1 MKRKIYK
8 FRAVLMITITH
19 IFVCS
24 SIFAQL
30 PQKMSYQAVIRNS
43 ENALVVNQRIG
54 MQVSILQA
62 SANGTV
68 VYTETQTPTTNNHG
82 LVSIEIGNEAG
93 FDAINWADDIYF
105 IETNIDP
112 TGGTNYTITGTSQ
125 LLSVPYALHAKTA
138 ESLTASITESDPLF
152 TAWDKD
158 YNDLINTPDIPTVPI
173 NVSQFVND
181 ARYISN
187 YIVSE
192 EDVTQHQAAIHITE
206 SQISDLGSY
215 ITEESDPLFTAWD
228 KDYNDLINTPDIPTV
243 PINVSQFVNDA
254 RYISNY
260 IVSEE
265 DVTQHQAAI
274 HITESQISDLGSY
287 ITEETQSLADVL
299 KVDNS
304 ADNTQIKNV
313 RNPTDAQ
320 DVATKAYV
328 DELLARIEALE
339 NSEPIILANGFVD
352 ERDGNH
358 YNMVKIGNQI
368 WMAENLKY
376 LPSVVGPETGLY
388 TEPYYYV
395 YGYDGTN
402 VDEAKA
408 TKNYQTYGVLYNWA
422 AAMNG
427 EESSNANPSG
437 VQGVCPAG
445 WHVPS
450 YAEWTELTD
459 YLGGASVAGG
469 KLKEAGTTHW
479 RSPNTG
485 ATNETGFTALPGG
498 HRNSNGTFINIGD
511 NGYWWSAT
519 ESNATNAWHRVMN
532 DNNSYVIRLNYYKEV
547 GFSVRCVRD

>member
-1 MKRKIYK
+1 MLCVFPHNRTRKSSHVVQLIDTIIMKRKIYK

-138 ESLTASITESDPLF
+138 ESLTASIT
-152 TAWDKD
+152 
-158 YNDLINTPDIPTVPI
+158 
-173 NVSQFVND
+173 
-181 ARYISN
+181 
-187 YIVSE
+187 
-192 EDVTQHQAAIHITE
+192 
-206 SQISDLGSY
+206 
-215 ITEESDPLFTAWD
+215 ESDPLFTAWD

-498 HRNSNGTFINIGD
+498 DRNLNGAFYGIGYL
-511 NGYWWSAT
+511 GYWWSAT
-519 ESNATNAWHRVMN
+519 EYNATNAWNRSMGYDHGNVYR
-532 DNNSYVIRLNYYKEV
+532 NYGNKEV

>member
-1 MKRKIYK
+1 
-8 FRAVLMITITH
+8 
-19 IFVCS
+19 
-24 SIFAQL
+24 
-30 PQKMSYQAVIRNS
+30 MSYQAVIRNS

-158 YNDLINTPDIPTVPI
+158 YNDLINTPDIPTIPI

-187 YIVSE
+187 YIVSK

-479 RSPNTG
+479 CSPNTG

-498 HRNSNGTFINIGD
+498 YRFNYGTFLNIGGY
-511 NGYWWSAT
+511 GYWWSAT
-519 ESNATNAWHRVMN
+519 GTAALARNRNMDYH
-532 DNNSYVIRLNYYKEV
+532 DSYVGSYYGNEEV

>member
-1 MKRKIYK
+1 
-8 FRAVLMITITH
+8 MITITH

-388 TEPYYYV
+388 TEPCYYV

-498 HRNSNGTFINIGD
+498 YRDLDGTFVNIGV
-511 NGYWWSAT
+511 NGLWWSAT
-519 ESNATNAWHRVMN
+519 ENNATNAWNRSMIYGSSNVSRV
-532 DNNSYVIRLNYYKEV
+532 DSYKEV